1 MAEKDCSEILAKLIQ
16 EYHHR
21 LARGKRPVAGDFR
34 EAAGECYDEFE
45 ALLEQERLFDEAMAT
60 ERFPRRF
67 GNNGEYTLV
76 ERLGMGG
83 IGIVYKAIQRNVSRP
98 VALKVLRG
106 GWAGDE
112 SLLQRFL
119 DGARKAAQIEHEH
132 VVHIYDASVFQGRP
146 YIAMQY
152 VPGATLGEVFERL
165 RKVGPPP
172 FHAGHHE
179 ALTGAGAP
187 PLNGN
192 NGHTFVRRIAQLL
205 LGPAQ
210 ALQRYHDV
218 GIVHRDIKPGNL
230 ILEPKGRLVLT
241 DFDLARKFDTSFSQV
256 AATKVGTPGYMSPE
270 QIDPRTR
277 DVDGRADVYSLGV
290 VLYEGMTQ
298 STPFKEPGKG
308 GSVFDRTLTERAPD
322 PARLTPD
329 LPRDACKVVLKALER
344 RRRDRFPTMAAMTSD
359 LDALAAGRP
368 VAARPVPAW
377 TRATRRVW
385 RFRWPAA
392 ALVLLAVGAIWWHTR
407 RAVLHIDPRPGGMIQ
422 IDEEEIGEGPLHG
435 VELSPGKHEIVI
447 RKRGFKEYRASL
459 NLEPGSSLPLNP
471 RLVAIDQSSP
481 EVLRA
486 WAEFAELDLPTTVPE
501 AATTRG
507 GETFEGPVLPL
518 RPRGNVRRQDVAHL
532 AARMYTE
539 FHGRL
544 LVLDEDG
551 NELDASPFH
560 AENRRF
566 QQQLSDT
573 VIDKLVVGKTYRWGF
588 ELDSGERALT
598 AFTVVPDLPGGTLAE
613 LRARFP
619 EENEHLAR
627 LFEIALLQHH
637 GLHVAA
643 LKAAD
648 QLGEEWPKQVVFD
661 LAWRSLEKLQ
671 LEHSP
676 MAGRIRAQ
684 HENAER

>member
-210 ALQRYHDV
+210 ALQQYHDV
-218 GIVHRDIKPGNL
+218 GIVHRDVKPGNL
-230 ILEPKGRLVLT
+230 ILDPKGRLVLT
-241 DFDLARKFDTSFSQV
+241 DFDLARNFDTSFTKV
-256 AATKVGTPGYMSPE
+256 AATNVGTPGYMSPE
-270 QIDPRTR
+270 QIDPMAR

-298 STPFKEPGKG
+298 RTPFRDPAQ
-308 GSVFDRTLTERAPD
+308 GSTVFERTLTERAPD

-359 LDALAAGRP
+359 LNALAAGRP
-368 VAARPVPAW
+368 VAARPVPL
-377 TRATRRVW
+377 TRRVSRRVW
-385 RFRWPAA
+385 GYRWWMAA
-392 ALVLLAVGAIWWHTR
+392 ALVLLAVGSVWWLR
-407 RAVLHIDPRPGGMIQ
+407 RPGVVHFLPLPAGVIW
-422 IDEEEIGEGPLHG
+422 IDGEWAGVAPLKG
-435 VELSPGKHEIVI
+435 KELSPGRHELVI
-447 RKRGFKEYRASL
+447 KLSGFKDFRKTVD
-459 NLEPGSSLPLNP
+459 LEPGSSLSLNP
-471 RLVAIDQSSP
+471 TLDPSDRGSRDHVDAWSKLAGIALPPTKIERPRSGAMLDGPALPLWPRGSVRKQDATL
-481 EVLRA
+481 LRA
-486 WAEFAELDLPTTVPE
+486 EMH
-501 AATTRG
+501 ATK
-507 GETFEGPVLPL
+507 
-518 RPRGNVRRQDVAHL
+518 
-532 AARMYTE
+532 
-539 FHGRL
+539 GRL
-544 LVLDEDG
+544 LILDEDG
-551 NELDASPFH
+551 NEVDASPFH
-560 AENRRF
+560 TDKRHFEHK
-566 QQQLSDT
+566 LSDA
-573 VIDKLVVGKTYRWGF
+573 VIDQLGVGKTYRWGF
-588 ELDSGERALT
+588 EVASGERALV
-598 AFTVVPDLPGGTLAE
+598 AFTVVPDLPEGTLAD

-619 EENEHLAR
+619 DGYEQVAR
-627 LFEIALLQHH
+627 LYEIALLQRS
-637 GLHVAA
+637 GLDVAA
-643 LKAAD
+643 LEAAI
-648 QLGEEWPKQVVFD
+648 QLSKEWPKGVVFG
-661 LAWRSLEKLQ
+661 LALRSLEKLE
-671 LEHSP
+671 LEHSR
-676 MAGRIRAQ
+676 MADGLYERYLD
-684 HENAER
+684 AE